1 MLMQL
6 VQLLGQSPTSELA
19 VTVFSLVLV
28 LVLNNCNALHSPSYT
43 AASLLLTNFTP
54 QTMTVSPQRNKE
66 EPSAVRIEPVKYS
79 ENQHA
84 IIVTQFHIPTFTLI
98 ERLASCT
105 RPSVLMPSD

>member
-1 MLMQL
+1 M
-6 VQLLGQSPTSELA
+6 TA
-19 VTVFSLVLV
+19 FSLVLV
-28 LVLNNCNALHSPSYT
+28 LVCNALHSPSYT

-84 IIVTQFHIPTFTLI
+84 IMVTQFHIPTFRLI